1 MITLRREEVLRFRPG
16 HQALQQLARA
26 KGTCAG
32 LPQILSVA
40 AGVRPATDDW
50 VPHATFESYA
60 ESIAALGLVVIKDAV
75 FLPLGTTAALG
86 TNYLTTTR
94 ARGAFPDQAREGDIL
109 HVFIGADN
117 SSAER
122 AQAAGWY
129 PLVIGDAVAAA
140 AWSDAETFGAAL
152 GYPACCIRSFLEH
165 NSWDEL
171 GHLQRLG
178 NPGCIDV
185 ERNFFARNIGLSWT
199 FPIPCSWSCAL
210 SLEQA
215 LATRDAMRG
224 LDPAYAHLIEAVSGV
239 PVLIFSERTL
249 YLLFRDEN
257 NYIEPLFVGGT
268 AADDSYGSLLSKG
281 RELLIDGE
289 VVAVYDGDSAPVTIL
304 TTHSVGT
311 GAEVPVLYSFS
322 SSGD

>member
-1 MITLRREEVLRFRPG
+1 MITLRREDVLRFRPG
-16 HQALQQLARA
+16 HQTLQALARA

-40 AGVRPATDDW
+40 AGIRPATDDW
-50 VPHATFESYA
+50 VPYATFESYA
-60 ESIAALGLVVIKDAV
+60 KSIAALGLVVIKDAV
-75 FLPLGTTAALG
+75 FLPLGTNAALG
-86 TNYLTTTR
+86 MSHLTTTR
-94 ARGAFPDQAREGDIL
+94 ARGGFPDQASNGDIL
-109 HVFIGADN
+109 HVFIGAN
-117 SSAER
+117 TASAER

-140 AWSDAETFGAAL
+140 AWSDAEAFGAAL
-152 GYPACCIRSFLEH
+152 GYPTCCIRSFLQH

-178 NPGCIDV
+178 NPGSIDT
-185 ERNFFARNIGLSWT
+185 ERNFFARNVGLSWT
-199 FPIPCSWSCAL
+199 FPIPCSWKCAL

-215 LATRDAMRG
+215 RATRDAMRS
-224 LDPAYAHLIEAVSGV
+224 LDPKYAQLIEAVSHV
-239 PVLIFSERTL
+239 LVLIFSERKL
-249 YLLFRDEN
+249 YLLFRDESS
-257 NYIEPLFVGGT
+257 YFEPLFVGGT

-281 RELLIDGE
+281 RELFIDGE
-289 VVAVYDGDSAPVTIL
+289 VVAIYDGDTAPVAIL

-322 SSGD
+322 